1 MATAGEPLSPKGT
14 ALPPIGGLAAR
25 RALQGKMISGLE
37 VNTEKMD
44 PRRSVIGQLHRSQAN
59 GKDMR
64 SIEKTDSF
72 SREYALGKEVMPSV
86 HPGMEIRFATRLAD
100 KFEVVIKV
108 RRKSNSFGNSQ
119 EEKEWRQSAEFMLN
133 LPRSGQIAQIYCV
146 LEDKDAYYVVMEK
159 VGGSDLFEMLD
170 AEGLLPIEEAK
181 AVVRQLLKGVA
192 ALHEEGCIHKDLK
205 LENVMVHRNKINA
218 EEPVVKLIDFDTV
231 EHYDPATPK
240 PSRHVTGTDQYISPE
255 AYAGVYSPASDIF
268 AVGVIGYRLLTGRFP
283 FSERVF
289 EDEGGCDTR
298 VGSPH
303 MRGIRRRLREHEIN
317 YKHKAFVEDPQA
329 CNLIRWMLSM
339 SESRRP
345 TADLALVHP
354 WLSGP
359 IRGDVRA
366 TGRSATERFG
376 APRPRAPRAGPLVS
390 PRQAMVWV

>member
-205 LENVMVHRNKINA
+205 LENIMIDRSRRDA
-218 EEPVVKLIDFDTV
+218 DGPVVKLIDFDTAV
-231 EHYDPATPK
+231 NWEPESPK
-240 PSRHVTGTDQYISPE
+240 AKTVMGTDQYISAE
-255 AYAGVYSPASDIF
+255 AYAGKYSPASDIF
-268 AVGVIGYRLLTGRFP
+268 AVGVIAYKLFTGRFP
-283 FSERVF
+283 FDHRMF
-289 EDEGGCDTR
+289 DDEPGQNW
-298 VGSPH
+298 VGSPK
-303 MRGIRRRLREHEIN
+303 MKQIQARVQRFDIN
-317 YKHKAFVEDPQA
+317 WDRPPFPKHPDAVELTKSMLAPLDEDRPLAEQALQHPFLEDP
-329 CNLIRWMLSM
+329 NS
-339 SESRRP
+339 P
-345 TADLALVHP
+345 TYRKKSL
-354 WLSGP
+354 
-359 IRGDVRA
+359 
-366 TGRSATERFG
+366 
-376 APRPRAPRAGPLVS
+376 
-390 PRQAMVWV
+390 